1 MKSILFIVL
10 MASVNAFGQLTFPQ
24 AQDSLR
30 RYHLGVSTY
39 FSDFLGHN
47 SYGAGVNLT
56 KDGGAVGFGDG
67 DNGLELIKLDKTGK
81 VLWRKGMKKQ
91 FEEVEAQCVAQDS
104 LGNFYVFMLNYN
116 PKGYRGGSE
125 RVVCFSSKGVLLWD
139 KMLGNYT
146 LMNNPTVSYVRSVN
160 FGRIEMR
167 GHIVTEKPLTGKD
180 PVYRYWQ
187 GWLDSKGVLKAK
199 VGDIIDW
206 NNPEWVK
213 KFKPEKD

>member
-1 MKSILFIVL
+1 MKKILFFL
-10 MASVNAFGQLTFPQ
+10 LLVNVSAFGQLTFSQ
-24 AQDSLR
+24 AQDSLQK
-30 RYHLGVSTY
+30 YHLGVSTY
-39 FSDFLGHN
+39 FSDFLGHQ

-67 DNGLELIKLDKTGK
+67 DNGLELIRLDKTGK

-91 FEEVEAQCVAQDS
+91 FEEVESQCVAQDS

-125 RVVCFSSKGVLLWD
+125 RVICFSAKGILLWD

-146 LMNNPTVSYVRSVN
+146 MINNPVVSFVRTVDG
-160 FGRIEMR
+160 GRIEMR
-167 GHIVTEKPLTGKD
+167 GHIATEQPLPGKD
-180 PVYRYWQ
+180 PSYHYWQ
-187 GWLDSKGVLKAK
+187 GWYTSKGILKTK

-206 NNPEWVK
+206 SNPLWMK
-213 KFKPEKD
+213 KFKPE